1 MKIGES
7 FSYSVL
13 KKKEVIDSEGKTVG
27 KNLLDVIFS
36 PNLKEM
42 THWVVGG
49 GFLEELMEDIKLKKD
64 IDPVFSADSIEEIYK
79 EIKLSVKKSELK
91 PVIEGGIPRGHY
103 RFTDLS
109 KMDVVDKN
117 GARIGNVIDAAFFDE
132 DNLSFV
138 IGGSTMEEFLEKIR
152 VIPDVDL
159 IVPSQNITSVKD
171 NKISLNLAREMLA
184 TTLQA
189 GIKKGSDL
197 EKAKLQDYRKKVTLI
212 SHQRLA

>member
-13 KKKEVIDSEGKTVG
+13 KKKKVIDNEGNTVG

-42 THWVVGG
+42 THWIVGG

-79 EIKLSVKKSELK
+79 DIKLSVKKSELRA
-91 PVIEGGIPRGHY
+91 VIEGGIPGSHY

-117 GARIGNVIDAAFFDE
+117 GSRIGNVIDAAFFDE

-159 IVPSQNITSVKD
+159 IVPSHNITSVKD
-171 NKISLNLAREMLA
+171 NKISLNLTREMLA
-184 TTLQA
+184 TTVQA
-189 GIKKGSDL
+189 DIKKGSDL